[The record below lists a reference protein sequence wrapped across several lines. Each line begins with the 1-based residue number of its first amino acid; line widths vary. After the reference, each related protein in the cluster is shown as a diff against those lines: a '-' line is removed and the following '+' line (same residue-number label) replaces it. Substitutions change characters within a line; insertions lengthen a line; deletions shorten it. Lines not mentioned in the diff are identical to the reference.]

1 MIGKLKDSLPLQ
13 GGEWLVSFTTR
24 DNPGQIFDDL
34 KGETVKVDIRK
45 ASKMKSR
52 DANSYCWVI
61 IDKIAE
67 KTGISKS
74 EVYRHAIKEIGGVST
89 TVCVQDKA
97 VDRLREGWEKNG
109 IGWQTDTLKSRIDGC
124 TNVILYYGS
133 SVYDSQQMS
142 RLIDSLVQ
150 EAEGLGIPTYPEE
163 TERMKRQWQNPASQS
178 CNKATRAASSAE
190 AG

>member
-1 MIGKLKDSLPLQ
+1 MTGKLKDLYRLQ
-13 GGEWLVSFTTR
+13 GGEWLVSFVTR
-24 DNPGQIFDDL
+24 EDPGQIFDDL
-34 KGETVKVDIRK
+34 KDQAANITIKK
-45 ASKMKSR
+45 ASKAKSR
-52 DANSYCWVI
+52 DANAYCWVI
-61 IDKIAE
+61 IDRIAE
-67 KTGISKS
+67 KTGISRA

-163 TERMKRQWQNPASQS
+163 TERMKRQWQSQAKASCS
-178 CNKATRAASSAE
+178 RAIPDATSAE